1 MFIVSVK
8 PTKKK
13 IIILS
18 AVVAAVVLIVMSIT
32 VCSTGSANA
41 EGEHGSYNLMAEGNA
56 GRIEFL
62 EQFGW
67 KTAAKASK
75 TEEITIPSE
84 FNETYTSYNEL
95 QKQQGLDLTRYAGKE
110 CTKYTYEIL
119 NYDGGSKIA
128 ANLLV
133 IDNRVIGGDIS
144 ETKKDGFMH
153 TFYMI
158 DNKELPSA
166 SQNSSKDT

>member
-13 IIILS
+13 ILIIS
-18 AVVAAVVLIVMSIT
+18 AVVAAVVLIVTGIT
-32 VCSTGSANA
+32 VCSTGSTST
-41 EGEHGSYNLMAEGNA
+41 EGEHGSYSLTAEGNA

-67 KTAAKASK
+67 KTEGTPSK

-95 QKQQGLDLTRYAGKE
+95 QKQQGLDLTRYAGEK
-110 CTKYTYEIL
+110 CTKYTYGIL
-119 NYDGGSKIA
+119 NYNGDSKIA
-128 ANLLV
+128 ANLLI
-133 IDNRVIGGDIS
+133 IDNKVIGGDIS

-158 DNKELPSA
+158 DNNELP
-166 SQNSSKDT
+166 T

>member
-18 AVVAAVVLIVMSIT
+18 TIIAAIILIIMGIT
-32 VCSTGSANA
+32 VWSTKNASA
-41 EGEHGSYNLMAEGNA
+41 EGEKGSYSLEADGNA
-56 GRIEFL
+56 GRIAFI

-67 KTAAKASK
+67 KTAGKASK
-75 TEEITIPSE
+75 TEDITIPSE

-110 CTKYTYEIL
+110 CTKYTYKIL
-119 NYDGGSKIA
+119 NYNGDSEIV
-128 ANLLV
+128 ANLLI
-133 IDNRVIGGDIS
+133 IDKRVIGGDVS
-144 ETKKDGFMH
+144 EIKKDGFMH
-153 TFYMI
+153 TFYMLDRDEI
-158 DNKELPSA
+158 PSTVSA
-166 SQNSSKDT
+166 S

>member
-1 MFIVSVK
+1 MFIVSIK
-8 PTKKK
+8 PTRKK

-18 AVVAAVVLIVMSIT
+18 AIVAAVIIIIT
-32 VCSTGSANA
+32 CITLCSSDNASA
-41 EGEHGSYNLMAEGNA
+41 EGEKGSYSLAAEGNA
-56 GRIEFL
+56 GRIGFL

-67 KTAAKASK
+67 KTAGKPAK
-75 TEEITIPSE
+75 TEDITIPSK

-95 QKQQGLDLTRYAGKE
+95 QKQQGLDLTKYAGKE

-119 NYDGGSKIA
+119 NYDGDEKIV

-133 IDNRVIGGDIS
+133 LDNRVIGGDIS
-144 ETKKDGFMH
+144 ERQKDGFMH

-158 DNKELPSA
+158 DSSELPSA
-166 SQNSSKDT
+166 VSEQ